1 MLGEYMQIT
10 YFSVENLKDG
20 CVTDNLVPRFSFAL
34 ASGEQNVALK
44 EAVIEVNGC
53 RMVTKD
59 QVLVPYSGKP
69 LEPFT
74 RYTANL
80 TATLTNGESASAQVK
95 FSTGR

>member
-59 QVLVPYSGKP
+59 QVLVPLHGKP
-69 LEPFT
+69 HGNAHQWRKRL
-74 RYTANL
+74 R
-80 TATLTNGESASAQVK
+80 
-95 FSTGR
+95 TGKVQYGQAWG